1 MKYLFKIMFSI
12 FLTAGLI
19 MLVSCSQ
26 ENGTVSKEEKEKI
39 QSVMKGFVR
48 AKLVNNNNMYKIQDL
63 DGLFDYLHDG
73 VKKQEGMYVS
83 CADVKVGAD
92 IYDIDY
98 YVKEENGRYTVVKEV
113 LHKKNDEK
121 INKLLW
127 KKD

>member
-1 MKYLFKIMFSI
+1 MV
-12 FLTAGLI
+12 A
-19 MLVSCSQ
+19 CSK
-26 ENGTVSKEEKEKI
+26 EYGMVSKEEKEKI

-48 AKLVNNNNMYKIQDL
+48 AKLVQNNNIYKIENL
-63 DGLFDYLHDG
+63 DGVFDHFHEG
-73 VKKQEGMYVS
+73 IKKQGGMYVT

-98 YVKEENGRYTVVKEV
+98 YVKEENGRYTVVREV

-121 INKLLW
+121 IDKLLW

>member
-1 MKYLFKIMFSI
+1 MKHLFEIMFSI
-12 FLTAGLI
+12 FLAAGLI
-19 MLVSCSQ
+19 TMVACSK
-26 ENGTVSKEEKEKI
+26 EYGKVSKEEKEKI

-48 AKLVNNNNMYKIQDL
+48 AKLLKNNNIYKIEDL
-63 DGLFDYLHDG
+63 DGVFDYLHDG
-73 VKKQEGMYVS
+73 VEKKEGLYVS

-98 YVKEENGRYTVVKEV
+98 YIKEENGRYTVVKEV

-121 INKLLW
+121 INKLIW